1 MRATTAVAATTV
13 AFLLLRA
20 PVSAYSATPAAV
32 PVRVG
37 AIRWD
42 NWNGLAAGGSAADTV
57 RCMSP
62 APWHSRVPFCG
73 KVVNVSSVDF
83 DCATPEVMRKELA
96 FAAHAGVDY
105 WAFVQYANATS
116 LSVALANYLV
126 EPNKQGINFAAL
138 IQTGNLPNPADAE
151 EWAVFLA
158 RYDGYFARSEYEVV
172 GPERRPLVF
181 LFGSYSNAA
190 KFGGTP
196 AYEAILQAWV
206 AHRMQ
211 RNLTL
216 PHFVQQDAYND
227 TFVKQLRLDKVVQ
240 SRSSYALGDGK
251 VNGSYGD
258 QMAQNVWRWEHWL
271 ANGDDVLP
279 LAATGW
285 DPRDRGTG
293 CASWM
298 PHGEGTAWTRMP
310 TAKEVAATVTAAVQ
324 WVCNNSAAAVT
335 RHVLVYAWNENS
347 EGGWLLPTLG
357 EGTARIDALAAAKAA
372 GQWDCTPTANSRA
385 AIE

>member
-1 MRATTAVAATTV
+1 
-13 AFLLLRA
+13 
-20 PVSAYSATPAAV
+20 
-32 PVRVG
+32 
-37 AIRWD
+37 
-42 NWNGLAAGGSAADTV
+42 
-57 RCMSP
+57 MSP

-190 KFGGTP
+190 KFGGTS
-196 AYEAILQAWV
+196 AYAAILQAWA
-206 AHRMQ
+206 AHR
-211 RNLTL
+211 
-216 PHFVQQDAYND
+216 
-227 TFVKQLRLDKVVQ
+227 
-240 SRSSYALGDGK
+240 
-251 VNGSYGD
+251 
-258 QMAQNVWRWEHWL
+258 
-271 ANGDDVLP
+271 
-279 LAATGW
+279 
-285 DPRDRGTG
+285 
-293 CASWM
+293 
-298 PHGEGTAWTRMP
+298 GE
-310 TAKEVAATVTAAVQ
+310 
-324 WVCNNSAAAVT
+324 
-335 RHVLVYAWNENS
+335 
-347 EGGWLLPTLG
+347 
-357 EGTARIDALAAAKAA
+357 
-372 GQWDCTPTANSRA
+372 
-385 AIE
+385 